1 MSDYRI
7 NVRFHDDNEEER
19 RAAEYF
25 RQGAMYCRRCGGSH
39 SADERSALLMIKA
52 IVGSGGKTTLL
63 KSLAEHYRAQGKT
76 VFVTTTTHMFIEE
89 DTLLTDDA
97 DLILQALQKDGYVMA
112 GIPEGEKFKALS
124 DETYKAVCAHADV
137 VLVEADGSKHMPL
150 KYPNSTEPVIP
161 ENADE
166 IVVVCGLHALGQKA
180 KDACH
185 RLELVKACL
194 GIDEDT
200 VITPVHV
207 QRLVTEGYLKPLRE
221 KYPDRRIMI
230 EPRHDGSLYQR
241 AIAALL
247 KEEKD
252 VSVIKQ
258 EWFCPQPRLIIC
270 GGGHVARE
278 VAALAAHLDFRVTV
292 LDDREDLVT
301 AERFPTAEQVICDSY
316 EHLEHH
322 LEPGACYVV
331 VTPDHKA
338 DLLCVSKILP
348 TEYAYLGMI
357 GSKKKVAA
365 TFENLRRA
373 NFTEAQIGTIYA
385 PIGLSIGA
393 VTPAEIAVSILAQII
408 QVKNQSHAA
417 SADRELLETK
427 ENGVLCVITEK
438 HGSAPRGVG
447 SMMFVG
453 KETVLGSIGGGAP
466 EYRAICY
473 ARESKSAVTREY
485 VLNNR
490 ASSGLDM
497 ICGGAIKVLFLPL

>member
-1 MSDYRI
+1 
-7 NVRFHDDNEEER
+7 
-19 RAAEYF
+19 
-25 RQGAMYCRRCGGSH
+25 
-39 SADERSALLMIKA
+39 MIKA

-63 KSLAEHYRAQGKT
+63 KTLAQQYRAQGKR

-97 DLILQALQKDGYVMA
+97 PTLIQALKETGYAMA
-112 GIPEGEKFKALS
+112 GIPDGIKFNALPG
-124 DETYKAVCAHADV
+124 ETYAAVCAHADV

-150 KYPNSTEPVIP
+150 KFPNGTEPVIP

-166 IVVVCGLHALGQKA
+166 ILVVCGLNALGQKA
-180 KDACH
+180 RDCCH

-194 GIDEDT
+194 GIEEDT
-200 VITPVHV
+200 IITPAHI
-207 QRLVTEGYLKPLRE
+207 QKLVTEGYLIPLRE
-221 KYPDRRIMI
+221 KYPRKKITLA
-230 EPRHDGSLYQR
+230 PRHDGSLYQR
-241 AIAALL
+241 SIAALL
-247 KEEKD
+247 RQERD
-252 VSVIKQ
+252 VSLIRA

-292 LDDREDLVT
+292 LDDRADLVT
-301 AERFPTAEQVICDSY
+301 RERFPTAEQVICDSY
-316 EHLEHH
+316 DNLERW
-322 LEPGACYVV
+322 LEPGTCYVV

-373 NFTEAQIGTIYA
+373 GFTEEQIATIFA
-385 PIGLSIGA
+385 PIGLPIGA
-393 VTPAEIAVSILAQII
+393 VTPAEIALSILAQVI
-408 QVKNQSHAA
+408 QEKNRSHAA
-417 SADRELLETK
+417 SADRELLEVK
-427 ENGVLCVITEK
+427 ETGVLCVITEK

-453 KETVLGSIGGGAP
+453 EDRVLGSIGGGEP
-466 EYRAICY
+466 EYLAIRHAKEC
-473 ARESKSAVTREY
+473 RSIVTREY

-490 ASSGLDM
+490 GANGLDM
-497 ICGGAIKVLFLPL
+497 ICGGTIHVMFIPV

>member
-1 MSDYRI
+1 
-7 NVRFHDDNEEER
+7 
-19 RAAEYF
+19 
-25 RQGAMYCRRCGGSH
+25 
-39 SADERSALLMIKA
+39 MIKA

-63 KSLAEHYRAQGKT
+63 KTLAQHYRAQGKR

-97 DLILQALQKDGYVMA
+97 DIMIQVLKEGGYAMA
-112 GIPEGEKFKALS
+112 GIPDGIKFKALS
-124 DETYKAVCAHADV
+124 GETYAAVCAHADV

-150 KYPNSTEPVIP
+150 KFPNDTEPVIP

-166 IVVVCGLHALGQKA
+166 ILVVCGLNAIGQKS
-180 KDACH
+180 KDCCH

-194 GIDEDT
+194 GIEDDT
-200 VITPVHV
+200 IITPSHV
-207 QRLVTEGYLKPLRE
+207 QKLVTEGYLNPLRS
-221 KYPDRRIMI
+221 KYPDKTITLL
-230 EPRHDGSLYQR
+230 PRHDGSLYQR
-241 AIAALL
+241 SIAALL
-247 KEEKD
+247 RQERD
-252 VSVIKQ
+252 VSLIRA

-278 VAALAAHLDFRVTV
+278 VAALAAHLDLRVTV
-292 LDDREDLVT
+292 LDDRADLVT
-301 AERFPTAEQVICDSY
+301 RERFPTAEQVVCDSY
-316 EHLEHH
+316 DNLERW

-373 NFTEAQIGTIYA
+373 GFSEEQISTVFA
-385 PIGLSIGA
+385 PIGLPIGA
-393 VTPAEIAVSILAQII
+393 VTPAEIALSILAQVI
-408 QVKNQSHAA
+408 QEKNRSHAA
-417 SADRELLETK
+417 SADRELLEVK
-427 ENGVLCVITEK
+427 EQGVLCVITEK

-453 KETVLGSIGGGAP
+453 EDRVLGSIGGGEP
-466 EYRAICY
+466 EYLAIRH
-473 ARESKSAVTREY
+473 ARECRSIEAREY

-490 ASSGLDM
+490 GANGLDM
-497 ICGGAIKVLFLPL
+497 ICGGTIRVMFIPV